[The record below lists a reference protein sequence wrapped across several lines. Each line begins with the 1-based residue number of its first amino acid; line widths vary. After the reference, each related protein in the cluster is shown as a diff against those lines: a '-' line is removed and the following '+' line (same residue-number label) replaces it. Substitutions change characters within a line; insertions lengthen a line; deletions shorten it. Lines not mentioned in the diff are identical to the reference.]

1 MSGSTDQYSGRKNSE
16 NSFVPQ
22 FFVNSTL
29 KKSGRYLIR
38 GEDYHH
44 LVHVRRVKEN
54 DTLILRDEKGRS
66 IRSVI
71 RRISGTEIEAEPV
84 LLDDHRGPGIQL
96 ILCASILKGKKYD
109 FVIQKAVE
117 LGVAGIVPV
126 LSERSIPRVEEKS
139 ESRIKRWRRIAHE
152 AAKQSRTPVKTA
164 VDDII
169 DFRSLLGIG
178 FQGPSL
184 IADPGSKN
192 GLRSCLDKLKK
203 GVPEGNVRLL
213 VGPEGGF
220 SSGETE
226 AAERAGW
233 IRVSFRSNQLRAET
247 ASLVLSSIILYELG
261 EESDNNT

>member
-1 MSGSTDQYSGRKNSE
+1 M
-16 NSFVPQ
+16 PQ
-22 FFVNSTL
+22 FFVNSTA
-29 KKSGRYLIR
+29 KKNGRYLIR

-71 RRISGTEIEAEPV
+71 RYISGTEIEAEPV
-84 LLDDHRGPGIQL
+84 SLDNYRDPGIQL
-96 ILCASILKGKKYD
+96 ILCASILKGKKFD

-126 LSERSIPRVEEKS
+126 ISERSIPRVEEKS
-139 ESRIKRWRRIAHE
+139 ESRIRRWRRIARE
-152 AAKQSRTPVKTA
+152 AAKQSQTPVETV
-164 VDDII
+164 VDDIT
-169 DFRSLLGIG
+169 DFRSLLELGDK
-178 FQGPSL
+178 SL
-184 IADPGSKN
+184 SFIADPGSKN
-192 GLRSCLDKLKK
+192 SLRSCLDKLKQ
-203 GVPEGNVRLL
+203 GVPEGTVRLL

-220 SSGETE
+220 SSGETD

-233 IRVSFRSNQLRAET
+233 TRVSFRGNQLRAET

-261 EESDNNT
+261 EECDNNT